1 MVGVEKEE
9 GEERVGRQVSRKKRR
24 SWEEVNKIT
33 GVKKKFYVRKE
44 KKKKVRRV
52 GFEPKKEKFRRS
64 SGNLEIS
71 EPRGGKFKFKVLK

>member
-9 GEERVGRQVSRKKRR
+9 GEERVGRPVSRKKRR

-44 KKKKVRRV
+44 KKKKGSEGGVRTQE
-52 GFEPKKEKFRRS
+52 G
-64 SGNLEIS
+64 EI
-71 EPRGGKFKFKVLK
+71 